1 MHIGLMIRNMGDQ
14 STKEIMAGAALAAEE
29 REFESIW
36 VVDHI
41 AIPPNDA
48 EGSGGRYVDI
58 LSSLAWLAGVTS
70 TIKIGS
76 GVLIAPYREI
86 LPTAKQIASIQ
97 ELSGNRLLLGIGL
110 GWMEAEFKAL
120 GVDRKKRG
128 KITDEFLTFMHEAF
142 SQDEVQLNEQK
153 FLFKPRP
160 PKPPFYI
167 GGSKDY
173 SIKRAAKLGDGWIPL
188 VNEPEELKENLK
200 AYKKLC
206 KSLKKESDKV
216 SVVSGL
222 NLTDKASSKEKLTK
236 FEDMGIERLVCGIQY
251 KDLKDYLNKVD
262 LINTLSTN

>member
-41 AIPPNDA
+41 AIPPDNA

-58 LSSLAWLAGVTS
+58 LSCLAWLSGVTS

-110 GWMEAEFKAL
+110 GWMDAEFKAL
-120 GVDRKKRG
+120 GVDRKK
-128 KITDEFLTFMHEAF
+128 E
-142 SQDEVQLNEQK
+142 
-153 FLFKPRP
+153 
-160 PKPPFYI
+160 
-167 GGSKDY
+167 
-173 SIKRAAKLGDGWIPL
+173 
-188 VNEPEELKENLK
+188 
-200 AYKKLC
+200 
-206 KSLKKESDKV
+206 
-216 SVVSGL
+216 
-222 NLTDKASSKEKLTK
+222 EKLLMNFSLLCIKLLVRMK
-236 FEDMGIERLVCGIQY
+236 F
-251 KDLKDYLNKVD
+251 N
-262 LINTLSTN
+262 

>member
-1 MHIGLMIRNMGDQ
+1 MIRNMGDQ

-29 REFESIW
+29 RGFESIW

-41 AIPPNDA
+41 AIPPNNA

-142 SQDEVQLNEQK
+142 SKDEVQLNEQK
-153 FLFKPRP
+153 FIFKPRP
-160 PKPPFYI
+160 LKPPFYI

-173 SIKRAAKLGDGWIPL
+173 SIKRAARLGDGWIPL

-200 AYKKLC
+200 SYKELC

-222 NLTDKASSKEKLTK
+222 NLHDKASSKEKLTK
-236 FEDMGIERLVCGIQY
+236 FEDMGIERLVCGLQY
-251 KDLKDYLNKVD
+251 KDLEDYLNKVD
-262 LINTLSTN
+262 LISALWTN

>member
-41 AIPPNDA
+41 AIPPDNA

-58 LSSLAWLAGVTS
+58 LSCLAWLSGVTS

-110 GWMEAEFKAL
+110 GWMDAEFKAL

-142 SQDEVQLNEQK
+142 SQDEVELNEQK

-173 SIKRAAKLGDGWIPL
+173 SIRRAAKLGDGWIPL
-188 VNEPEELKENLK
+188 ANEPEELKENLK
-200 AYKKLC
+200 TYKELC
-206 KSLKKESDKV
+206 KSLNKESDKV
-216 SVVSGL
+216 SVVSRL
-222 NLTDKASSKEKLTK
+222 NLNDKASSKEKLTK
-236 FEDMGIERLVCGIQY
+236 FEDMGIERLVCGLQY
-251 KDLKDYLNKVD
+251 KDLKDYLNKID
-262 LINTLSTN
+262 LINSLST

>member
-29 REFESIW
+29 RGFESIW

-41 AIPPNDA
+41 AIPPNNA

-142 SQDEVQLNEQK
+142 SKDEVQLNEQK
-153 FLFKPRP
+153 FIFKPRP

-173 SIKRAAKLGDGWIPL
+173 SIKRAARLGDGWIPL

-200 AYKKLC
+200 SYKELC

-222 NLTDKASSKEKLTK
+222 NLNDKASSKEKLTK
-236 FEDMGIERLVCGIQY
+236 FKDMGIERLVCGLQY
-251 KDLKDYLNKVD
+251 KNLEDYLNKVD
-262 LINTLSTN
+262 LISALSTN

>member
-41 AIPPNDA
+41 AIPPDNA

-58 LSSLAWLAGVTS
+58 LSCLAWLSGVTS

-110 GWMEAEFKAL
+110 GWMDAEFKAL

-142 SQDEVQLNEQK
+142 SQDEVELNEQK

-173 SIKRAAKLGDGWIPL
+173 SIKRAAELGDGWIPL
-188 VNEPEELKENLK
+188 ANEPEELKENLK
-200 AYKKLC
+200 TYKELC
-206 KSLKKESDKV
+206 KSLNKESDKV

-222 NLTDKASSKEKLTK
+222 NLNDKASSKEKLTK
-236 FEDMGIERLVCGIQY
+236 FEDMGIERLVCGLQY
-251 KDLKDYLNKVD
+251 KDLKDYLNKID
-262 LINTLSTN
+262 LINTLST

>member
-29 REFESIW
+29 RGFESIW

-41 AIPPNDA
+41 AIPPNNA

-142 SQDEVQLNEQK
+142 SKDEVQLNEQK
-153 FLFKPRP
+153 FIFKPRP
-160 PKPPFYI
+160 LKPPFYI

-173 SIKRAAKLGDGWIPL
+173 SIKRAARLGDGWIPL

-200 AYKKLC
+200 SYKELC

-222 NLTDKASSKEKLTK
+222 NLHDKASSKEKLTK
-236 FEDMGIERLVCGIQY
+236 FEDMGIERLVCGLQY
-251 KDLKDYLNKVD
+251 KDLEDYLNKVD
-262 LINTLSTN
+262 LISALWTN

>member
-41 AIPPNDA
+41 AIPPDNA
-48 EGSGGRYVDI
+48 EGSKGRYVDI

-110 GWMEAEFKAL
+110 GWMDAEFKAL

-128 KITDEFLTFMHEAF
+128 KITDEFLTFMHKAF

-167 GGSKDY
+167 GGSKEY
-173 SIKRAAKLGDGWIPL
+173 SIKRAAKLGDGWIPI
-188 VNEPEELKENLK
+188 VNEPEELEKNLK
-200 AYKKLC
+200 AYKELC
-206 KSLKKESDKV
+206 KSLNKESDKV

-222 NLTDKASSKEKLTK
+222 NLNDKASSKEKLTK
-236 FEDMGIERLVCGIQY
+236 FEDMGIERLVCGLQY
-251 KDLKDYLNKVD
+251 KDLKDYLNKID
-262 LINTLSTN
+262 LINTLST

>member
-29 REFESIW
+29 RQFESIW

-41 AIPPNDA
+41 AIPPDNA

-58 LSSLAWLAGVTS
+58 LSSLAWLSGVTS

-76 GVLIAPYREI
+76 AVLIAPYREI

-97 ELSGNRLLLGIGL
+97 ELSGNRLLLGVGL
-110 GWMEAEFKAL
+110 GWMDAEFKAL
-120 GVDRKKRG
+120 GVDKKNRG
-128 KITDEFLTFMHEAF
+128 KITDEFLTFMREAF
-142 SQDEVQLNEQK
+142 SQDEIQLNEQK

-206 KSLKKESDKV
+206 KSLNKESDKV

-222 NLTDKASSKEKLTK
+222 NLNDKASSKEKLTK
-236 FEDMGIERLVCGIQY
+236 FEDMGIERLVCGFQY
-251 KDLKDYLNKVD
+251 KDLKDYLNKID
-262 LINTLSTN
+262 LINSLST

>member
-41 AIPPNDA
+41 AIPPDNA
-48 EGSGGRYVDI
+48 EGSKGRYVDI

-110 GWMEAEFKAL
+110 GWMDAEFKAL

-128 KITDEFLTFMHEAF
+128 KITDEFLTFMHKAF

-167 GGSKDY
+167 GGSKEY
-173 SIKRAAKLGDGWIPL
+173 SIKRAAKLGDGWIPI
-188 VNEPEELKENLK
+188 VNEPEELEENLK
-200 AYKKLC
+200 AYKELC
-206 KSLKKESDKV
+206 KSLNKESDKV

-222 NLTDKASSKEKLTK
+222 DLNDKAASKEKLKK
-236 FEDMGIERLVCGIQY
+236 FEDMGIERLVCGLQY
-251 KDLKDYLNKVD
+251 KGLQDYLNKID
-262 LINTLSTN
+262 LINSLSTN

>member
-1 MHIGLMIRNMGDQ
+1 MIRNMGDQ

-29 REFESIW
+29 KGFESIW

-41 AIPPNDA
+41 AIPPNNA

-142 SQDEVQLNEQK
+142 SKDEVQLNEQK
-153 FLFKPRP
+153 FIFKPRP

-173 SIKRAAKLGDGWIPL
+173 SIKRAARLGDGWIPL

-200 AYKKLC
+200 SYKELC

-222 NLTDKASSKEKLTK
+222 NLNDKASSKEKLTK
-236 FEDMGIERLVCGIQY
+236 FEDMGIERLVCGLQY
-251 KDLKDYLNKVD
+251 KNLEDYLNKVD
-262 LINTLSTN
+262 LISALSTN